1 MAWSIYAELLLNL
14 RQTTICISTD
24 PEHKL
29 DTKLLLTSDNTI
41 LEVHHGGQVS
51 RISLPARISAG
62 ASLDTPAQRAQ
73 EFSLRLPLAAP
84 TQLVRGG
91 RNRSF
96 QWSAKTLG
104 RTAQLLCQAC
114 GSVLVNTE
122 SIQQWKDLPHEDWA
136 EMMDFWH
143 CHKPE
148 PPAAKE
154 NGFSSTTEKGYAASN
169 RLTAQPGVGLVAM
182 SPGEA
187 ATDGLTQPLLQ
198 CETCHAEVGYF
209 DDRASGWRLY
219 AWNLSGRISTEKTED
234 LTIPWPIATSF
245 SAYILAQ
252 VDSHGMS
259 KFLIHSSS
267 GSDAGS
273 SSDGLL
279 LWVFNPDMY
288 YSSSPSSS
296 SSSSFS
302 SSPQSSSSSPS
313 SSSLDADQGPRR
325 AMKVLY
331 RRISDAAQRVQ
342 QEGLLADCDKIR
354 LPSSTIARLLEAL
367 EKTGR
372 VLPTSARRFQ
382 MWHVALLERSDDDG
396 EDDD

>member
-62 ASLDTPAQRAQ
+62 ASLDMPAQRAQ

-169 RLTAQPGVGLVAM
+169 RLTAQPGVGLVAVSSILLASEQCRGM
-182 SPGEA
+182 TVRFEVLSPP
-187 ATDGLTQPLLQ
+187 D
-198 CETCHAEVGYF
+198 
-209 DDRASGWRLY
+209 LY
-219 AWNLSGRISTEKTED
+219 SLAYLSQHLGRPSCFIICLAVWISRRR
-234 LTIPWPIATSF
+234 
-245 SAYILAQ
+245 
-252 VDSHGMS
+252 
-259 KFLIHSSS
+259 
-267 GSDAGS
+267 
-273 SSDGLL
+273 
-279 LWVFNPDMY
+279 
-288 YSSSPSSS
+288 
-296 SSSSFS
+296 
-302 SSPQSSSSSPS
+302 
-313 SSSLDADQGPRR
+313 PRR
-325 AMKVLY
+325 
-331 RRISDAAQRVQ
+331 
-342 QEGLLADCDKIR
+342 
-354 LPSSTIARLLEAL
+354 
-367 EKTGR
+367 
-372 VLPTSARRFQ
+372 
-382 MWHVALLERSDDDG
+382 
-396 EDDD
+396 